1 MNDTIKDV
9 SERLGIIG
17 IDDPLLAGAQLRP
30 RNKTPAKA

>member
-1 MNDTIKDV
+1 E
-9 SERLGIIG
+9 SG